1 MQPKLTSTAKNFIS
15 QCTADAI
22 VWAIDIAFP
31 LNKAIETDNY
41 KKIETVAKKI
51 NVDDF
56 TAYLCTASEHGNPQS
71 LKILLSIFENRF
83 PKEFSSYRPNSVLL
97 SAVSKSNTQC
107 ALLVLDKCQADHK
120 YEAFETAVE
129 NNTQDFLTAFV
140 NQIPASS
147 NRWPEVFNHL
157 ENLKNDELTVL
168 ALQRCKTE
176 NIYMHVE
183 DQTRQYIDDVLANQQ
198 KQAIENQL
206 QVSKNT
212 NTLKRKL

>member
-1 MQPKLTSTAKNFIS
+1 MKNLGPTVKNFIS
-15 QCTADAI
+15 QCTGDAI

-31 LNKAIETDNY
+31 LNRAIEADNY
-41 KKIETVAKKI
+41 KKIEAVAKKI

-56 TAYLCTASEHGNPQS
+56 TGYLCTAAEHGNPQS
-71 LKILLSIFENRF
+71 LKILLSVFENRF

-97 SAVSKSNTQC
+97 SAVSKSHTQC

-120 YEAFETAVE
+120 YEAFETAIE

-147 NRWPEVFNHL
+147 NRWPEVFNRL

-168 ALQRCKTE
+168 ALQRCKIE
-176 NIYMHVE
+176 NIYMHLE
-183 DQTRQYIDDVLANQQ
+183 DQTRQYIDSVVAKQQ
-198 KQAIENQL
+198 KQAIVNQL
-206 QVSKNT
+206 QVSKET
-212 NTLKRKL
+212 NTFKRKL